1 MASGQHGAQDEAVG
15 QTTRS
20 SLLRELN
27 EQAVLETIF
36 REGPVTRPELS
47 ERTGLSRPAVSAAV
61 RRLEQAGL
69 VGAAGAR
76 DGRRGRKPMAYVV
89 SDRAGF
95 VVGVDIGGANVRVGA
110 ANIFGELICDERE
123 ETDKS
128 SPRRMSAQITGMVTK
143 VVARAGADHDRLLAI
158 GISTPGV
165 VDQGSTRV
173 TSLAYNISAGG
184 DFDALSAIGERFGV
198 PVLVENNVNLAA
210 VGERWGGVARGVSTF
225 AFIAVGAGV
234 GMGIIIDD
242 QLVRGAHGAAGEIAY
257 LPSGSDPF
265 DERHRL
271 HGGLEDEIGAEGI
284 LAAFRSAPGPE
295 GGADG
300 GAGGGSDG
308 GAAGGSHGMSGPHDA
323 QGVFELAGAGD
334 ERARAVVEQVAR
346 RIGIA
351 IATVCAVVDP
361 ELIVLGGGI
370 GSNTALVA
378 PVRSVVAGLLPM
390 PTRIETS
397 RLGDKAALY
406 GAVAIALRR
415 ARGQVFSSGLRHK
428 AHALTVA

>member
-1 MASGQHGAQDEAVG
+1 MAGSEHGDGHGEGVG
-15 QTTRS
+15 STTRA

-36 REGPVTRPELS
+36 REGPVTRPELAD
-47 ERTGLSRPAVSAAV
+47 RTGLSRPAVSAAV
-61 RRLEQAGL
+61 RRMEQAGL

-123 ETDKS
+123 ETDKR
-128 SPRRMSAQITGMVTK
+128 SPRRTSAQITDMVRK
-143 VVARAGADHDRLLAI
+143 VVARAGAEHDRLLAI

-173 TSLAYNISAGG
+173 SSLAYNLSAGG
-184 DFDALSAIGERFGV
+184 DFDALSVIGERFGV

-210 VGERWGGVARGVSTF
+210 VGERWAGVARGVSTF

-234 GMGIIIDD
+234 GMGIVIDD

-265 DERHRL
+265 DERHRV
-271 HGGLEDEIGAEGI
+271 HGGLEDEIGADGI
-284 LAAFRSAPGPE
+284 LAAFHAITGSAEP
-295 GGADG
+295 D
-300 GAGGGSDG
+300 S
-308 GAAGGSHGMSGPHDA
+308 A
-323 QGVFELAGAGD
+323 QHVFELAGEGH
-334 ERARAVVEQVAR
+334 EQARTIVDQVGR
-346 RIGIA
+346 RIGLA

-361 ELIVLGGGI
+361 ELVVLGGGI
-370 GSNTALVA
+370 GSNAALVT
-378 PVRSVVAGLLPM
+378 PVRAAVAGLLPL
-390 PTRIETS
+390 PTRIELS

>member
-1 MASGQHGAQDEAVG
+1 VARSADSGGEAENAGAI
-15 QTTRS
+15 TRS

-36 REGPVTRPELS
+36 REGPITRPELAG
-47 ERTGLSRPAVSAAV
+47 RTGLSRPAVSAAV

-76 DGRRGRKPMAYVV
+76 DGRRGRKPMSYVV

-95 VVGVDIGGANVRVGA
+95 VVGIDIGGANVRVGA

-123 ETDKS
+123 PTAKETT
-128 SPRRMSAQITGMVTK
+128 RRTSTQIMAMVGD
-143 VVARAGADHDRLLAI
+143 VVTRASADHDRPLAI

-165 VDQGSTRV
+165 VDQEATRV
-173 TSLAYNISAGG
+173 TSLAYNLSADG
-184 DFDALSAIGERFGV
+184 DFDALSSIGERFGV

-225 AFIAVGAGV
+225 AFVAIGAGV
-234 GMGIIIDD
+234 GMGIVIDD

-265 DERHRL
+265 AERHRL
-271 HGGLEDEIGAEGI
+271 HGGLEDEIAAEGI
-284 LAAFRSAPGPE
+284 RAAFAAASGEAAPDSAQ
-295 GGADG
+295 D
-300 GAGGGSDG
+300 
-308 GAAGGSHGMSGPHDA
+308 
-323 QGVFELAGAGD
+323 VFELASAGD
-334 ERARAVVEQVAR
+334 EHARAVVESVAR
-346 RIGIA
+346 RIGLA
-351 IATVCAVVDP
+351 IATVGAVIDP
-361 ELIVLGGGI
+361 ELVVLGGGI
-370 GSNTALVA
+370 GSNPALVA
-378 PVRSVVAGLLPM
+378 PVRAAVAGLLPLPM
-390 PTRIETS
+390 RVETS

-415 ARGQVFSSGLRHK
+415 ARGQVFSSGLRHQ
-428 AHALTVA
+428 AHAAKVA